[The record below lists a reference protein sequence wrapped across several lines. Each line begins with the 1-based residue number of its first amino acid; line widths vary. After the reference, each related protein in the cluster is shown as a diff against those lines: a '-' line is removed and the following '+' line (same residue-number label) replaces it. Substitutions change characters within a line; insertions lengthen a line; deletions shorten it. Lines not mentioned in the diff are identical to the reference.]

1 MMRKQTVGLSK
12 NMRPYS
18 EIQCLKNSNNNII
31 QDQDNNPMTERIQQ
45 ENKEAE
51 KQPLKKNKRL
61 MKLITNNNYTNQDIN
76 NK

>member
-12 NMRPYS
+12 NMRLYS
-18 EIQCLKNSNNNII
+18 EIQCQKNNNII
-31 QDQDNNPMTERIQQ
+31 QDQDNNPMTERIQL
-45 ENKEAE
+45 ENKEVE

-61 MKLITNNNYTNQDIN
+61 MKLITNNNYTNQDII